1 MSGYEPSDDD
11 RDDFDAGPAFNHG
24 PGMMGPPLREGEFDA
39 DMARSMTPERGS
51 LEPQASPGIDEPR
64 RDVPFGDDLYD
75 DMARERAGTMSPMQA
90 ESSMGSASMGLGGRD
105 SSSLSPSDMDYSD
118 DDGDSPLQGMGGS
131 SLDGSLLNSG
141 FAGGPPQ
148 ARDHMPAPP
157 PPPATQGQDDGPG
170 VGPSHGGS
178 FDPSMFTTSV
188 SPRPDEDEDDGYY

>member
-1 MSGYEPSDDD
+1 MSGYGPSDDD

-75 DMARERAGTMSPMQA
+75 DMARERAGTMSPMQ
-90 ESSMGSASMGLGGRD
+90 EGTSMGSASRGSD
-105 SSSLSPSDMDYSD
+105 SLTPSDMDYSD
-118 DDGDSPLQGMGGS
+118 DDAGSPMQGMGGS

-148 ARDHMPAPP
+148 ARDHMPTP
-157 PPPATQGQDDGPG
+157 PPPAVQEQDDDPG

-178 FDPSMFTTSV
+178 AQPFDPSMFTTSV